1 MVYNK
6 LGWIIVVSGK
16 NCKEVRLIVVLL
28 NVWIMFDNEI
38 GFERRLVLI
47 VKELEVYRVDII
59 VF

>member
-1 MVYNK
+1 M
-6 LGWIIVVSGK
+6 VSGK